1 MKLSN
6 ASLRVWDYGKCFRF
20 YACEALAAKG
30 VGFVDRPSDMP
41 GWGVRAVRL
50 RAPEKSQIELF
61 TFFGIIPRHGYGSNG
76 FTKRRRRTT
85 AAACWSTGSGRGAY
99 AETPCIATSGPGTLR
114 LRPDCAA
121 GITPTPGTA
130 GRSSAAGTPTSC
142 VRRRPC
148 GSSSAESKVWT
159 R

>member
-50 RAPEKSQIELF
+50 RAPEESQIELF
-61 TFFGIIPRHGYGSNG
+61 TFLGIIP
-76 FTKRRRRTT
+76 
-85 AAACWSTGSGRGAY
+85 
-99 AETPCIATSGPGTLR
+99 
-114 LRPDCAA
+114 
-121 GITPTPGTA
+121 
-130 GRSSAAGTPTSC
+130 
-142 VRRRPC
+142 
-148 GSSSAESKVWT
+148 
-159 R
+159 